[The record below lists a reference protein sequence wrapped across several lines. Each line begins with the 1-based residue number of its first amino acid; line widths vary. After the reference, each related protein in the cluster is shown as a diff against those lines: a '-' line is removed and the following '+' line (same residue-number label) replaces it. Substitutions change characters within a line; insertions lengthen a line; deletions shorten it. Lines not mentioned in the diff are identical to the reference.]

1 MENTI
6 YTIGHSNKSFEEF
19 SKLLHHYQI
28 EAVADVRRFPGSKK
42 FPHFNKEILRQN
54 LKDSNIQYLEFPDL
68 GGRRK
73 PAKDSVNQG
82 WKNEAFKGYA
92 DYMETNEFIT
102 GIHRLIQA
110 SEKMKI
116 AIMCSEV
123 LWWRCHRRLISDFL
137 TVCGFKVVHILS
149 EHKFEEH
156 HLIDPAKVIEGQ
168 LYYGKSQQ
176 DLNF

>member
-19 SKLLHHYQI
+19 LTLLQQYHIQ
-28 EAVADVRRFPGSKK
+28 AVADVRRFPGSKK
-42 FPHFNKEILRQN
+42 FPHFNKEILDEKLSEN
-54 LKDSNIQYLEFPDL
+54 DIQYLSFPEL

-73 PAKDSVNQG
+73 PDKNSINDG

-92 DYMETNEFIT
+92 DYMESKEFLT
-102 GIHRLIQA
+102 GIDKIMLC
-110 SEKMKI
+110 SEKYRI

-137 TVCGFKVVHILS
+137 TVRGYKVVHILS
-149 EHKFEEH
+149 LTKSEEH
-156 HLIDPAKVIEGQ
+156 HLIDPAKVKDGK
-168 LYYGKSQQ
+168 LYYGKSQI
-176 DLNF
+176 DLTF

>member
-6 YTIGHSNKSFEEF
+6 YTIGHSNKTFEEF
-19 SKLLHHYQI
+19 LNLLTEYQI

-42 FPHFNKEILRQN
+42 FPHFGKEILDQKLN
-54 LKDSNIQYLEFPDL
+54 ENNIQYLGFPEL

-73 PAKDSVNQG
+73 PSKDSPNDG

-92 DYMETNEFIT
+92 DYMETNEFLS

-110 SEKMKI
+110 SEKYTI

-137 TVCGFKVVHILS
+137 TVHGYRVLHILS
-149 EHKFEEH
+149 EHKIEEH
-156 HLIDPAKVIEGQ
+156 KLIDPATVTKGK
-168 LYYGKSQQ
+168 LTYSKSQ
-176 DLNF
+176 